1 MFSHSWTCSL
11 APCIGT
17 HTWPI
22 HKYKELRN
30 NFASDD
36 NRPHEDHVP
45 SMYIS
50 LADFF
55 SPSIWLQTC
64 SVHMR
69 ACNCCPTQLLG
80 PRDKQTRIT
89 KKQSKA
95 TTRRSLSCG
104 SSTNPHEDQAARQTN
119 QTKIV
124 NLKPAHPTNKSNL
137 AKSNQRKSAGQKT
150 KQKPAK
156 SNQHDKKPNKGSC
169 GLLAA

>member
-1 MFSHSWTCSL
+1 MHIANTQLLSPTIREYMFSHSWTCSL

-64 SVHMR
+64 SINKRGGPEAPAKAPEVPGR
-69 ACNCCPTQLLG
+69 APDAQEELQMLREEVNRHQKMLILTRTNDILL
-80 PRDKQTRIT
+80 
-89 KKQSKA
+89 
-95 TTRRSLSCG
+95 
-104 SSTNPHEDQAARQTN
+104 
-119 QTKIV
+119 
-124 NLKPAHPTNKSNL
+124 
-137 AKSNQRKSAGQKT
+137 RKSC
-150 KQKPAK
+150 
-156 SNQHDKKPNKGSC
+156 SH
-169 GLLAA
+169 